1 MSYVRTP
8 VRSWCKYFSLTLL
21 LSMLSA
27 CGDLTE
33 DLSPSSDDKRATVTA
48 GTTGYMPGQLAADF
62 FISSSAADTFQL
74 SDHLATG
81 AEPADVVVLYFTM
94 WCPICL
100 AHSDHIYN
108 VVMPQ
113 FAGRGTIVYGLVDYV
128 SGSVSA
134 ARASEQANG
143 YAGSDF
149 VTLVDNQHALMDQF
163 NGAMGTVVVID
174 SDGTILMNEDYRN
187 GATLID
193 ILGQQLP

>member
-1 MSYVRTP
+1 MSCVNA
-8 VRSWCKYFSLTLL
+8 WFKYFSLAVLVSV
-21 LSMLSA
+21 LSG
-27 CGDLTE
+27 CGDLTD
-33 DLSPSSDDKRATVTA
+33 DLNPSSNDKRETVVA

-62 FISSSAADTFQL
+62 SISTSVADTFQL
-74 SDHLATG
+74 SDRLAAG
-81 AEPADVVVLYFTM
+81 SEPADVVVLYFTM

-113 FAGRGTIVYGLVDYV
+113 FAGRGSVVYGLVDYV

-143 YAGSDF
+143 YVGSDF
-149 VTLVDNQHALMDQF
+149 VTLVDDQRALMGQF

-174 SDGTILMNEDYRN
+174 ANGTILMNEDYRN
-187 GATLID
+187 GATLMN
-193 ILGQQLP
+193 ILEQQLL